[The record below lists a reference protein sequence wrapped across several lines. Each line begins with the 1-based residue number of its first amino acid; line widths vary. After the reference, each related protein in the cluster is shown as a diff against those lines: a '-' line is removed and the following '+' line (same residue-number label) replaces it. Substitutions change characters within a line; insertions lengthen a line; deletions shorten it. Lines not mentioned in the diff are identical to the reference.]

1 MRERVIEIIQ
11 ELCPGVDVES
21 TALIDDGLIDS
32 FDMVA
37 LISELMEAFDV
48 EISVEDIVPE
58 NFNSVDEM
66 VDLIERLQ

>member
-11 ELCPGVDVES
+11 EICPGVDVES

-48 EISVEDIVPE
+48 EISVEEIVPE

>member
-48 EISVEDIVPE
+48 EISVEEIVPE